1 MKALLKIIKCILWS
15 IKTLRDKLKPIFLET
30 IDNYLNNNS
39 INGKMHP
46 MKVNVKKMIAN
57 VFEKNRNTNL
67 EIVDYAEL
75 L

>member
-1 MKALLKIIKCILWS
+1 
-15 IKTLRDKLKPIFLET
+15 
-30 IDNYLNNNS
+30 
-39 INGKMHP
+39 